1 VSADGVHQ
9 AWTQPWARRSGAAHP
24 VLGWRRPA
32 LWLPLGIALALG
44 AVLAW
49 SPAMA
54 ARATRENGVVENL
67 QVLLLLGAA
76 AFALRRRV
84 ARPRAPDAA
93 FALLFLGMVVREIH
107 FQRWVIGRPW
117 GLVADLIVPAPP
129 PMVRTVLFALT
140 LGLIAAVGAYCALR
154 LRECVTEGRRVLF
167 EPWGQ
172 LMLVATAVLGLTELF
187 ERPLGR
193 LSCCPRDFLEE
204 GLELI
209 GSLWLLLAMRA
220 RALGVREMDR

>member
-1 VSADGVHQ
+1 VSAGGVHQ
-9 AWTQPWARRSGAAHP
+9 ARAQPWAGRAGAAHP
-24 VLGWRRPA
+24 VLGWRHPA
-32 LWLPLGIALALG
+32 LWLPLGVALALG

-54 ARATRENGVVENL
+54 ERATRENGVVENL
-67 QVLLLLGAA
+67 QVLFLLGAA
-76 AFALRRRV
+76 AFALRRRA

-93 FALLFLGMVVREIH
+93 FALVFLAIVVREIH
-107 FQRWVIGRPW
+107 LYRWVLGRPW
-117 GLVADLIVPAPP
+117 RLAADLVVPAAPP
-129 PMVRTVLFALT
+129 IARHVLLALT
-140 LGLIAAVGAYCALR
+140 LGLIAAVGAYCVRR
-154 LRECVTEGRRVLF
+154 LHECLAEGRRVLL

-193 LSCCPRDFLEE
+193 LSCCPRAFVEE

-209 GSLWLLLAMRA
+209 VSLWFLLAMRA
-220 RALGVREMDR
+220 RALGVREKDR

>member
-1 VSADGVHQ
+1 MA
-9 AWTQPWARRSGAAHP
+9 PP
-24 VLGWRRPA
+24 VLGWRRPP
-32 LWLPLGIALALG
+32 LWLPPLGIALALG

-49 SPAMA
+49 SPATA

-67 QVLLLLGAA
+67 QVLALLGAA
-76 AFALRRRV
+76 AFALRRRA

-93 FALLFLGMVVREIH
+93 FALLFLAMVVREIDLN
-107 FQRWVIGRPW
+107 RWVLGRPLR
-117 GLVADLIVPAPP
+117 LVADFVVPAPP
-129 PMVRTVLFALT
+129 PIARHVLLALT
-140 LGLIAAVGAYCALR
+140 LGLIAAVSAYCAQR
-154 LRECVTEGRRVLF
+154 LHECVAEGRRVLF

-172 LMLVATAVLGLTELF
+172 LMLVATAVLGLTEVF

-193 LSCCPRDFLEE
+193 LSCCPRAFVEE

-220 RALGVREMDR
+220 RALGVRDIP